1 MTDMTSEQY
10 RELAKLCKETAD
22 NLLQINEA
30 TKGDKDKKCF
40 TDAADQL
47 YPDAANRF
55 AKLAVY
61 AQRNEDAERRLR
73 EDIAEVM
80 NVPLSE
86 SGVPGTVD
94 AIIRRVR
101 EADKG

>member
-10 RELAKLCKETAD
+10 RELANLCRTTQKDLARIGREVPWGEAE
-22 NLLQINEA
+22 NLAKGTGFDVAMRFLRAKAQEA
-30 TKGDKDKKCF
+30 EK
-40 TDAADQL
+40 
-47 YPDAANRF
+47 R
-55 AKLAVY
+55 
-61 AQRNEDAERRLR
+61 EDAERQLR
-73 EDIAEVM
+73 EDIAGLM